1 MSKYKFNILDFGAD
15 LKGEKTSTFAIQ
27 NAINEA
33 SKIGGGE
40 VIFPYGRIKTGTF
53 NVYSNITLK
62 FVNGTEIIASESE
75 KDYSD
80 RCLINIKNAK
90 NFKIEGKG
98 IINGN
103 FSKFLKY
110 NKKASIWIPKGFP
123 DKNENYAW
131 DNIHQQAE
139 FFKPKLLIIEE
150 CENFTVQNI
159 TLKDSP
165 FWTFHLID
173 CHNGVINDVTVS
185 GGVKEN
191 HIINSDGIDI
201 DSCSSIRVSDCF
213 IQSSDDGICLKITK
227 NSKKKEC
234 RDIVVSNCIVKSDE
248 SAIKIGTESYGCF
261 KNIIFSN
268 CTINHSGAGL
278 ALFIRDG
285 GIIEDVLVNNLNM
298 NLEPG
303 TGGTPIYIWSGLR
316 TNNTKYGHIKNIMIS
331 NIIGRAACGGYIS
344 GLKEALIEDININNY
359 HIDIHAEPDVLLH
372 GRPIELI
379 DKKDDLQNN
388 PPCPFP
394 IWSMKFTPFDLFVR
408 YVKNIKMN
416 NVNISWVGK
425 KEIKRLLRLQDVHD
439 VFSNGLYFDSKQ
451 FKYNKNM
458 VNFSNVKNAQLSN
471 WYYGNMKIRKRNIQI
486 KNCKKIN
493 FY

>member
-1 MSKYKFNILDFGAD
+1 MNQYQLNILDFGAD
-15 LKGEKTSTFAIQ
+15 LTGEKTSTIAIQ
-27 NAINEA
+27 KAIDEA

-40 VIFPYGRIKTGTF
+40 VIFPYGKIKTGTF

-62 FVNGTEIIASESE
+62 FMNGSEIIASESQ

-80 RCLINIKNAK
+80 TCLIKIKNAK

-103 FSKFLKY
+103 FTKFLKY
-110 NKKASIWIPKGFP
+110 NEEAAIWIPNGFP
-123 DKNENYAW
+123 DRNENYAW

-173 CHNGVINDVTVS
+173 CQNGVIHDVSVA

-201 DSCSSIRVSDCF
+201 DSSSSIRISDCF
-213 IQSSDDGICLKITK
+213 VQSSDDGICLKITK
-227 NSKKKEC
+227 DSKKKEC
-234 RDIVVSNCIVKSDE
+234 KDIIVSNCIVKSDE
-248 SAIKIGTESYGCF
+248 SAIKIGSESYGSF

-268 CTINHSGAGL
+268 CTINHAGAGL
-278 ALFIRDG
+278 AFFMRDG
-285 GIIEDVLVNNLNM
+285 GIIEDVIVNNLNM
-298 NLEPG
+298 NLDPG
-303 TGGTPIYIWSGLR
+303 TGGTPLYIWSGLR
-316 TNNTKYGHIKNIMIS
+316 TSDTKHGRIKNILIS
-331 NIIGRAACGGYIS
+331 NVIGQAACGGYIS
-344 GLKEALIEDININNY
+344 GLEDGFIEDIDISNY
-359 HIDIHAEPDVLLH
+359 HMDIHAEPDVLLH
-372 GRPIELI
+372 GRPVELI
-379 DKKDDLQNN
+379 DKTDDLQKS

-394 IWSMKFTPFDLFVR
+394 VWSMKFAPYDLFIR

-416 NVNISWVGK
+416 NVNLSWVGK
-425 KEIKRLLRLQDVHD
+425 KEIKHLLRLKGIHD
-439 VFSNGLYFDSKQ
+439 IFSNGLYFNSKY
-451 FKYNKNM
+451 KGLSKNM
-458 VNFSNVKNAQLSN
+458 INLTNVENAQLSN
-471 WYYGNMKIRKRNIQI
+471 WYNGNNKINESSINI
-486 KNCKKIN
+486 KNCKEIN
-493 FY
+493 IC